1 LREEKN
7 MPLLRDFITTG
18 DKPNET
24 TTSKQKIILGLIATV
39 IIILGIAY
47 ATGMFEGIM

>member
-1 LREEKN
+1 
-7 MPLLRDFITTG
+7 MPPLRDFIITG

-24 TTSKQKIILGLIATV
+24 TTRKQKIILGLIATI

-47 ATGMFEGIM
+47 ATGIFEGIM